1 MDLTSATTQEL
12 ADELGKRCPKPGMTP
27 VFIEQ
32 LRAQDAVK
40 TLRMAAYLECDPAAQ
55 SVAITAILIRYEEIA
70 DICGGA
76 R

>member
-1 MDLTSATTQEL
+1 MDLTSATTKEL
-12 ADELGKRCPKPGMTP
+12 VDELGKRYPKPGMTP

-32 LRAQDAVK
+32 SRAQDAVRS
-40 TLRMAAYLECDPAAQ
+40 LRMAAYQECDPAAQ
-55 SVAITAILIRYEEIA
+55 SFAITAILIRYEEIA